1 MPLKCFHCN
10 IESRKE
16 FNMDLTNRC
25 KNTYEFCSKD
35 INNCILL
42 LRKGVFSYEYMDSW
56 ERLDE
61 TKLPSIYK
69 FYSNLKPENI
79 TDSDYRHAN
88 RLFKKSE
95 LRSMDEYHDLYVNSD
110 TLLPSDV
117 FENFKNKCIQIY
129 ELDPA
134 HLLPA
139 PGLAWQSSLKKTGIK
154 LELITDVD
162 MSLLVENG
170 IRGGI
175 CHAIY
180 RYAKAKNKYM
190 KNYDK
195 NKESSYIEYLD
206 ANNLYGWA
214 MCHKLLV
221 DGFKWKQNM
230 LKI

>member
-1 MPLKCFHCN
+1 MP
-10 IESRKE
+10 
-16 FNMDLTNRC
+16 
-25 KNTYEFCSKD
+25 
-35 INNCILL
+35 
-42 LRKGVFSYEYMDSW
+42 SW

-69 FYSNLKPENI
+69 LYSNLKPENI

-88 RLFKKSE
+88 RLFKKFKLE
-95 LRSMDEYHDLYVNSD
+95 NMDEYHDLYVNSD
-110 TLLPSDV
+110 TLLLCDV
-117 FENFKNKCIQIY
+117 FENFKNKCIEIY
-129 ELDPA
+129 ELDLA
-134 HLLPA
+134 HLLCA

-162 MSLLVENG
+162 MLLIVENG
-170 IRGGI
+170 IIRGGI

-180 RYAKAKNKYM
+180 RYAKAKKKYM

-206 ANNLYGWA
+206 ASNLYGWA
-214 MCHKLLV
+214 MSHKLLV